1 MHTFMTDNVIF
12 HYNSDFSGNVIVT
25 DKKSL
30 LGDTMEIPAQDFL
43 KFVADAYVRPK
54 LITCIEQTPAED
66 LLINLIN
73 QD

>member
-12 HYNSDFSGNVIVT
+12 HYNSDFSGNVVVT
-25 DKKSL
+25 YRKAL
-30 LGDTMEIPAQDFL
+30 LSDTIEIPAQDFL

-54 LITCIEQTPAED
+54 LISCIEQTPAED

-73 QD
+73 QE